1 MTLNESSIIGDDQ
14 DYIKL
19 HYVEKS
25 DWVLLWSV
33 LIKKCGFGNVRE
45 ENNTDL
51 LPLTEYMI
59 PKKLILK

>member
-25 DWVLLWSV
+25 DRVLLRSV
-33 LIKKCGFGNVRE
+33 LIKKYGFGNVRE

>member
-25 DWVLLWSV
+25 DRVLLWSV
-33 LIKKCGFGNVRE
+33 LIKKYGFGNVRE